1 VGKLQALTPLVKGL
15 QDTTANLSVRVGR
28 IEETLVKH
36 TQQLEQLSG
45 LPGVVV
51 NVQNSVGELASRTS
65 SLEGN
70 FARLNDIVAQLQDMV
85 SKLSG
90 RLDAAEARDEDMAK
104 KFSQLTDGFSK
115 LLIDVESLKIKINEL
130 QDRIAKLGAPQ
141 PVEIPDVKALV
152 QQAVAEKTK
161 ELQAQLAQAKKEAQ
175 DAKAAVEGANSLALI
190 ALVAGLAGVLI
201 GFLF

>member
-1 VGKLQALTPLVKGL
+1 
-15 QDTTANLSVRVGR
+15 
-28 IEETLVKH
+28 
-36 TQQLEQLSG
+36 
-45 LPGVVV
+45 
-51 NVQNSVGELASRTS
+51 
-65 SLEGN
+65 
-70 FARLNDIVAQLQDMV
+70 MV

-90 RLDAAEARDEDMAK
+90 RLDAAEARSDDMAK

>member
-1 VGKLQALTPLVKGL
+1 
-15 QDTTANLSVRVGR
+15 
-28 IEETLVKH
+28 
-36 TQQLEQLSG
+36 
-45 LPGVVV
+45 
-51 NVQNSVGELASRTS
+51 
-65 SLEGN
+65 
-70 FARLNDIVAQLQDMV
+70 MV

-90 RLDAAEARDEDMAK
+90 RLDAAEARSDDMAK

-130 QDRIAKLGAPQ
+130 QDRIARLGAPQ